1 MATNSEQEKA
11 LAMLKDAC
19 RKFPVEMYL
28 FSRCCHGIG
37 DEDAAWEFLSWMKDR
52 FPSFPRNI
60 KLIAKWYPTPIY
72 VIDEEVPDVDDR
84 DVARW
89 LRLTDVLGF
98 FHDVVTVPNSRG
110 YSMEEEHNIPEVLK
124 SMYVECLAF
133 VVDRFEEE
141 NSERKIMS
149 KSSLHIG

>member
-1 MATNSEQEKA
+1 MAINSEQEKA
-11 LAMLKDAC
+11 LTMLQNAC
-19 RKFPVEMYL
+19 KKFPVEMYL
-28 FSRCCHGIG
+28 FSRCCDGIG
-37 DEDAAWEFLSWMKDR
+37 DEDAAWEFLSWMKDK
-52 FPSFPRNI
+52 FPSFPKNI
-60 KLIAKWYPTPIY
+60 KLIAKYYPTLID
-72 VIDEEVPDVDDR
+72 VIDEEISNVDDR

-124 SMYVECLAF
+124 SMYVECLDF
-133 VVDRFEEE
+133 IVCRFEEE
-141 NSERKIMS
+141 NLERKIMS